1 MGLPLPASAF
11 LVRLGNVDRTPT
23 SPDDYGVVRN
33 EPNEDYISATY
44 QNDTAML
51 TLSRPAPYE
60 VMRVVDD
67 NEDTLWAPDTIGR
80 IIGWGTTSAGG
91 ADSDVLLEADVPII
105 TDERCDGA
113 YPAPP
118 DDFDPA
124 VMVCAADALGTPPSA
139 SHDTCQGDSGGPLL
153 VPDGDVFA
161 LAGVT
166 SWGVGCADPSHPGV
180 YARIGDQPLNSW
192 VHSRTPE
199 ADFDFNHTPRAT
211 EPVTL
216 ASVSRHPE
224 GADYFTTFNW
234 DLDGDG
240 AFDDALGKS
249 VTHSFPSAG
258 DAIVGLEASKPGG
271 DRAKVF
277 YRVAIGAAPAA
288 TGSATSTTAA
298 PPTTPTPTPTTP
310 VVATPSRL
318 ATLLIGRTATVDRLG
333 RFGIRVNFSALAPA
347 GKSATVTV
355 KKGSLK
361 LGSARV
367 KVARGKSVRAKV
379 KLTKSGL
386 RRLRKAKKLK
396 VTVRFV
402 LGTTVQTKTV
412 ALKTR

>member
-1 MGLPLPASAF
+1 
-11 LVRLGNVDRTPT
+11 
-23 SPDDYGVVRN
+23 
-33 EPNEDYISATY
+33 
-44 QNDTAML
+44 
-51 TLSRPAPYE
+51 
-60 VMRVVDD
+60 
-67 NEDTLWAPDTIGR
+67 
-80 IIGWGTTSAGG
+80 
-91 ADSDVLLEADVPII
+91 
-105 TDERCDGA
+105 
-113 YPAPP
+113 
-118 DDFDPA
+118 
-124 VMVCAADALGTPPSA
+124 
-139 SHDTCQGDSGGPLL
+139 
-153 VPDGDVFA
+153 